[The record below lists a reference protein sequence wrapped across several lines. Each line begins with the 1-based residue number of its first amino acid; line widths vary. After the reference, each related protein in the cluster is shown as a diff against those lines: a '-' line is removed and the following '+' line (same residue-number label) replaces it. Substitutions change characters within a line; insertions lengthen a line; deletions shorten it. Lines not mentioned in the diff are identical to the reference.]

1 MSSPIAP
8 ALSKYKIEALTLKIR
23 RIFNINGCYFD
34 IIKFMEVVIPI
45 FDPTFNF
52 EYVDSL
58 PDNAYAFYDP
68 MNNSIK
74 VLESVYEN
82 ACNGVG
88 RDRFTIAHEIGHYF
102 LHSEGF
108 SFARTDGNVPA
119 YRDPEWQANTFASFL
134 LIPRAQ
140 TLFMDKEE
148 IASRCMVSN
157 QAAEIAY
164 KRNRQ

>member
-8 ALSKYKIEALTLKIR
+8 ALSKDKIERFTLEIRQKFKIT
-23 RIFNINGCYFD
+23 GCYFD
-34 IIKFMEVVIPI
+34 IIKFMEIVIPAV
-45 FDPTFNF
+45 DPSFNF
-52 EYVDSL
+52 EYVNEL
-58 PDNAYAFYDP
+58 PENAYAYYDP
-68 MNNSIK
+68 SENVIR
-74 VLESVYEN
+74 VLSSVYEN
-82 ACNGVG
+82 ACNNVG
-88 RDRFTIAHEIGHYF
+88 RDRFTIAHEVGHYF
-102 LHSEGF
+102 LHRDGF

-140 TLFMDKEE
+140 TVFMDKEE